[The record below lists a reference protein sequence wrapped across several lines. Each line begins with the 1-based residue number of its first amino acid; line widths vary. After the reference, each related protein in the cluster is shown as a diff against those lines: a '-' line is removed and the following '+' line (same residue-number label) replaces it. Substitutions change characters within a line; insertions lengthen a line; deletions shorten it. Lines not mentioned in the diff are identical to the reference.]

1 MEKENRVKM
10 EYMAQFEYLK
20 TIITTRL
27 FGNINTLEEF
37 GVADNSRVIPADLK
51 YNENMSKDGNMER
64 VRWAIM
70 NEIADSPF
78 DNDPII
84 LDKLIEYFLGSE
96 EFEGA
101 TEKFGWDIF

>member
-1 MEKENRVKM
+1 MNKENRLKT
-10 EYMAQFEYLK
+10 EDLAQFEYLK

-27 FGNINTLEEF
+27 FGNINHL
-37 GVADNSRVIPADLK
+37 ASDPSYIIPADLK
-51 YNENMSKDGNMER
+51 YNDNMSKDGNMER

>member
-27 FGNINTLEEF
+27 FGNINHL
-37 GVADNSRVIPADLK
+37 ASDPSYIIPADLK
-51 YNENMSKDGNMER
+51 YNDNMSKDGNMER

>member
-1 MEKENRVKM
+1 MEKENRVKF

-20 TIITTRL
+20 TIITTLL
-27 FGNINTLEEF
+27 FGNINHL
-37 GVADNSRVIPADLK
+37 ASDPSYIIPADLK
-51 YNENMSKDGNMER
+51 YNDNMSKDGNMER